1 VKEEKEIKSNIPIY
15 SPKKEKKKR
24 KEKRK
29 ETNAR
34 EISIVSVY
42 VRQLDRFDF
51 SSFQLRSNLSF
62 MKLPSLELA
71 KTHRK

>member
-34 EISIVSVY
+34 EISIVSV
-42 VRQLDRFDF
+42 RQLDRFDF